1 MGDEDEGVEAASRE
15 SDGKEDAG
23 AGESTSRKLSA
34 MGGSPWTAPEWPPAH
49 CKGKTLPASPPKVK
63 GESRIMVKGSRRR
76 LLVAG
81 GGDVDGETTR
91 NDTMTDATIWKIRKL
106 LSEAPTELVLDK
118 KPPDP
123 EFRNQVY
130 GYLRNFMASSEP
142 CTFGK
147 CQEAGPNGEDGKPP
161 VSPWPC
167 IFKTKNE
174 ACKDAKPGK
183 HAPPPALYKGSLGS
197 CAFIG
202 TGEQLLQGEFGPEID
217 AHDSVIRY
225 NNPIKGYEKHVGTK
239 TTLMWVKGH
248 YKTTAK
254 PTLGYFD
261 AKVSLP
267 KGANVYD
274 VDTEYGM
281 RPMRS
286 LRNELVN
293 VWLKR
298 NKIKDGKP
306 AAGLM
311 RTQMLI
317 KSGYCT
323 SIDLYGFSTKG
334 SVRSGKYFDKK
345 AIVTKGHT
353 IDWDGWIL
361 SAMMDLGYIC
371 IYGQ

>member
-1 MGDEDEGVEAASRE
+1 MGNEEDEEVEAAAKSSE
-15 SDGKEDAG
+15 NEG

-49 CKGKTLPASPPKVK
+49 CKGVMFPASSPKVK

-76 LLVAG
+76 LLTAG
-81 GGDVDGETTR
+81 GDKDGENVGNVTL
-91 NDTMTDATIWKIRKL
+91 ATVWKLRKL

-130 GYLRNFMASSEP
+130 GFLRNFMASPEP
-142 CTFGK
+142 CTLGN
-147 CQEAGPNGEDGKPP
+147 CPVAGPNGEDGKPP

-174 ACKDAKPGK
+174 ACKAAKPGK
-183 HAPPPALYKGSLGS
+183 HATPPALYKGSLGR

-202 TGEQLLQGEFGPEID
+202 TGEQLLQGEFGTEID

-225 NNPIKGYEKHVGTK
+225 NNPIKGFEKHVGTK

-267 KGANVYD
+267 KV
-274 VDTEYGM
+274 
-281 RPMRS
+281 S
-286 LRNELVN
+286 F
-293 VWLKR
+293 
-298 NKIKDGKP
+298 
-306 AAGLM
+306 
-311 RTQMLI
+311 QSS
-317 KSGYCT
+317 KS
-323 SIDLYGFSTKG
+323 
-334 SVRSGKYFDKK
+334 
-345 AIVTKGHT
+345 
-353 IDWDGWIL
+353 
-361 SAMMDLGYIC
+361 
-371 IYGQ
+371 